1 MNWNGLESP
10 SIESERLVQV
20 SLLCESSILSMAG
33 HEESCQN
40 QPGPPGKAKYSQETD
55 SGPVLGRKG
64 EKNPEQ
70 GSEIEP
76 ETIRLQP
83 VGAASCCDG
92 VPIE

>member
-1 MNWNGLESP
+1 MESP
-10 SIESERLVQV
+10 AIESDSLVHV
-20 SLLCESSILSMAG
+20 IEYNFSGILSKAG
-33 HEESCQN
+33 HEESSLK

-55 SGPVLGRKG
+55 SEPVLWRKG

-70 GSEIEP
+70 GSEKEP

-83 VGAASCCDG
+83 VGATSCGDG

>member
-55 SGPVLGRKG
+55 S
-64 EKNPEQ
+64 EQ
-70 GSEIEP
+70 YREGKVKRTP
-76 ETIRLQP
+76 NR
-83 VGAASCCDG
+83 G
-92 VPIE
+92 VK